1 MSFVFGG
8 TDTDS
13 LAGVTATLTAW
24 PSLGGLNIESEEIPG
39 RDGRFYAG
47 ASRTHATFVF
57 DVIIHGDTPAEVGA
71 RRDAFVGA
79 LDPSEGPRPL
89 VLETDSAWTWP
100 EVMAAEG
107 IEWDRMTW
115 KRDLGY
121 RLRADVTM
129 ETQGVASALEAEPE
143 EVKLAKAG
151 SYTLE
156 HGNTSAY
163 PRLEFAGGAACAV
176 KVGGYSLDIAKTP
189 AGTVVLNWQD
199 FEFFIR
205 NSGGKRTASAVPF
218 MSNYGRPVLR
228 QGVKADISVTR
239 GGAAVPVVLYPNA
252 RRI

>member
-13 LAGVTATLTAW
+13 LAGVTATLAAW

-57 DVIIHGDTPAEVGA
+57 DVIVHGNTPAEVAA

-79 LDPSEGPRPL
+79 LDPSEGPRSL
-89 VLETDSAWTWP
+89 VLETDSAWQWP
-100 EVMAAEG
+100 EVMATEG
-107 IEWDRMTW
+107 IEWERMTW

-121 RLRADVTM
+121 RLRADVTL
-129 ETQGVASALEAEPE
+129 ESQGKASALEVDPE
-143 EVKLAKAG
+143 KVSLAKAG

-156 HGNTSAY
+156 SGNTSAY
-163 PRLEFAGGAACAV
+163 PRIEFAGGAACVV
-176 KVGGYSLDIAKTP
+176 KIGGYTLNMAKTP
-189 AGTVVLNWQD
+189 AGTVVLDWAD
-199 FEFFIR
+199 FDFSIQ
-205 NSGGKRTASAVPF
+205 NSGGKRTASAVQY
-218 MSNYGRPVLR
+218 MSNYRRPALR
-228 QGVKADISVTR
+228 QGEAVNISVTR
-239 GGAAVPVVLYPNA
+239 GGAAVPVALYPNA